1 MAPAPV
7 NPGERIAA
15 AAGALTAHGYG
26 LGAAALAAELGRLGS
41 PREFIYTLGRAA
53 EKLGREAFDDALASP
68 DEEGARALT
77 AHGYGMGAEAL
88 AAELAALAAPY
99 EVLYTLA
106 RCAEKLGE
114 DAFDAALAA
123 LD

>member
-1 MAPAPV
+1 MPPAPV
-7 NPGERIAA
+7 NSGERIAA

-41 PREFIYTLGRAA
+41 PREFIYTL
-53 EKLGREAFDDALASP
+53 
-68 DEEGARALT
+68 
-77 AHGYGMGAEAL
+77 
-88 AAELAALAAPY
+88 
-99 EVLYTLA
+99 A